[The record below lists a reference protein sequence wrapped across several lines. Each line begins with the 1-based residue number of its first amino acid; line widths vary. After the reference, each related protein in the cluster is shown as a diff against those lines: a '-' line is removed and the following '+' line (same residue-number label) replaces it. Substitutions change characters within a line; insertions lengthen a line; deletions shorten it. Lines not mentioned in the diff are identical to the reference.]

1 MDVPYNTHCYTFEE
15 LSYTKGFLDPSV
27 DATYIIH
34 LKNNGRLTEIQDQL
48 SSFQPTSTV
57 YIVHNQGFK
66 TCHKKLIEQISYQ
79 DLTDAFLQCFKHADE
94 QGYGSILIL
103 EDDFIFSQEIKKQQH
118 LDRVNSFLF
127 EKNNEEFIYY
137 LGCVPILIAPATFDF
152 QQYYSFK
159 SLCTHAIIYSQKVR
173 SATLNLNLKHW
184 DVIIERSIAT
194 RYLYYMPLCYQTF
207 PETENKQTWGE
218 KDNIVIS
225 SIKSW
230 TIKFLNMDKEPEP
243 GYSRLY
249 TLSKIFGVG
258 LIYIVYSIIKFL
270 FFMACIFIFF
280 IKNKKEKSKV
290 FAIYKNVII

>member
-1 MDVPYNTHCYTFEE
+1 MDIPYNTHCYTFEE
-15 LSYTKGFLDPSV
+15 LNYTKGFLDPSV

-34 LKNNGRLTEIQDQL
+34 LKNNGRLAEIQNQL
-48 SSFQPTSTV
+48 LSLQPTSTV

-66 TCHKKLIEQISYQ
+66 NCNKKLIEQISYQ

-94 QGYGSILIL
+94 QGYGNILIL
-103 EDDFIFSQEIKKQQH
+103 EDDFIFSQEIKNPRH
-118 LDRVNSFLF
+118 LDSVNSFLI
-127 EKNNEEFIYY
+127 EKKKEEFIYY

-194 RYLYYMPLCYQTF
+194 RYLYCIPLCYQTF
-207 PETENKQTWGE
+207 PETENKQSWDH

-249 TLSKIFGVG
+249 ILSKFFGIG

-270 FFMACIFIFF
+270 FFYGLYIYFF
-280 IKNKKEKSKV
+280 YKKQKKRNG
-290 FAIYKNVII
+290 KK